1 MIVPPDRV
9 LVWSSQLRANDFP
22 PVCAMTGQP
31 AETWKKFSFA
41 SAPWWTFF
49 FGLLVRALVAQRA
62 NGYLPLTRAS
72 ARTLALVTWGSFG
85 LILLTGLLW
94 IVGVVGVD
102 VGGVFF
108 VFMSLGVVTFFM
120 GATGL
125 LIVRP
130 LIGPSAKVMAQQMG
144 QYDSLVELRRVHPVF
159 VMAVR
164 QHQQARAAQ
173 RAPQFPQ
180 PT

>member
-22 PVCAMTGQP
+22 PICAMTGQP
-31 AETWKKFSFA
+31 AETWKKFSFV
-41 SAPWWTFF
+41 SAPWWTYF
-49 FGLLVRALVAQRA
+49 FGLIVRALVAQRA
-62 NGYLPLTRAS
+62 SGYLPLTRAS
-72 ARTLALVTWGSFG
+72 ARKLNRATWISAG
-85 LILLTGLLW
+85 LMLLTIPLW
-94 IVGVVGVD
+94 IAAVVGSD
-102 VGGVFF
+102 VGGVALLFLL
-108 VFMSLGVVTFFM
+108 LGIVTLLT

-130 LIGPSAKVMAQQMG
+130 LIGPTAKVMEQQVG

-173 RAPQFPQ
+173 RAPQFAQ